1 LPPAPNLP
9 PTPNL
14 PPAPV
19 EVPDTPSLPAPNVQ
33 APQVPTPQLPAS
45 PPSTPKLPSTGAA
58 TDALPLPGSSTG
70 QASGGSSSGAQA
82 SVQGQNPSGAQN
94 GLPAGRSR
102 ASGARRRARLAAPPT
117 PRQQRLERVVRRRS
131 ACLPGLPSAQRR
143 VVTLRSGFGPGGPL
157 ARPAVARMLDTGV
170 ERVARLER
178 QAISALG
185 TDGPGGACSTGP
197 AAFAIAS
204 DGILHLRG
212 LGEDSGKAEPASGGS
227 GEDAQAQV
235 AGQSE
240 TSGGSQ
246 PSDSS
251 SFLPALGL
259 PAATA
264 ENLAWLTVIVLML
277 FFAAGVWK
285 ELRSRRTSHRP
296 SEKAAGS
303 AGQRR
308 RRGHGLASGRDAVG
322 TEAARRRPS

>member
-1 LPPAPNLP
+1 
-9 PTPNL
+9 
-14 PPAPV
+14 
-19 EVPDTPSLPAPNVQ
+19 
-33 APQVPTPQLPAS
+33 
-45 PPSTPKLPSTGAA
+45 
-58 TDALPLPGSSTG
+58 
-70 QASGGSSSGAQA
+70 
-82 SVQGQNPSGAQN
+82 
-94 GLPAGRSR
+94 
-102 ASGARRRARLAAPPT
+102 
-117 PRQQRLERVVRRRS
+117 
-131 ACLPGLPSAQRR
+131 
-143 VVTLRSGFGPGGPL
+143 LRSGFGPGGPL

-212 LGEDSGKAEPASGGS
+212 LGEGSGKAEPASDGS

-246 PSDSS
+246 QSDSS

-264 ENLAWLTVIVLML
+264 ENLGWLTVIVLTL

-285 ELRSRRTSHRP
+285 ELRSRRTLQRR

-303 AGQRR
+303 
-308 RRGHGLASGRDAVG
+308 
-322 TEAARRRPS
+322 